1 MTVRQNNNNHGA
13 GGPKNALN
21 LETSRSLSPLEIWA
35 SVAPITISPACACL
49 ISNSSEQHQEYI
61 AMVTQLLRISLT
73 LEKTSNNE
81 HSVYAVVN
89 VAKAPSAF
97 CLELGRRKNLNI
109 LQAST
114 LSHLV
119 P

>member
-1 MTVRQNNNNHGA
+1 M
-13 GGPKNALN
+13 
-21 LETSRSLSPLEIWA
+21 I
-35 SVAPITISPACACL
+35 
-49 ISNSSEQHQEYI
+49 
-61 AMVTQLLRISLT
+61 TQLLRVSLT

-89 VAKAPSAF
+89 VAKAPSTF
-97 CLELGRRKNLNI
+97 WLELGRRKNLNI

-114 LSHLV
+114 LSLLV